1 MTPAATKATL
11 ATHPKKRPFFLNLH
25 GYDSQRPALVM
36 KSNQNKDFLFNT
48 ERNTKDNCCPAPLL
62 WASWRKGFWNRWPH
76 TERLMRPDTIVLS

>member
-48 ERNTKDNCCPAPLL
+48 ERNTKDNCFATKTVLL
-62 WASWRKGFWNRWPH
+62 PEFAQWIQGVARRYFRISR
-76 TERLMRPDTIVLS
+76 